1 MIYLLELLISP
12 SNTML
17 KLLVIL
23 FVVKRFIF
31 HTDYFTDFIIAAVD
45 VALLELKKSTLLNDY
60 VNLPCMPEKGVYPSK
75 KSLFYFADMIID
87 IFLLLLRKYY

>member
-1 MIYLLELLISP
+1 
-12 SNTML
+12 ML

-23 FVVKRFIF
+23 FVIKKFIF

-45 VALLELKKSTLLNDY
+45 VPLLELKQSTVLNDY
-60 VNLPCMPEKGVYPSK
+60 VSLPCMPEKGVYPSK
-75 KSLFYFADMIID
+75 KSLFYIADMIID